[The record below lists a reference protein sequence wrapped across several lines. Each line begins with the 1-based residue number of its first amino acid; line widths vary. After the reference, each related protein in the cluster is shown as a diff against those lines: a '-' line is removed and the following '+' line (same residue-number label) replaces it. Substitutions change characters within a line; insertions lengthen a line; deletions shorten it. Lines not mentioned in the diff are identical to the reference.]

1 MRERP
6 SKTGVY
12 ALVLRVPAKLTIQVG
27 QLGKTEFVTG
37 VYVYVGSAMN
47 SLPGRISRHLGRGKK
62 KHWHI
67 DYLLDGVG
75 VQPLGVGWKPT
86 SQRIECWVSRRIR
99 GKASASVDRFGCSD
113 CDCVSHLHYFPR
125 SYKAVKAIS
134 QLGFRYAPRPRSF
147 EERSELMR
155 RTDLAEKSTS

>member
-6 SKTGVY
+6 AKTGVY

-47 SLPGRISRHLGRGKK
+47 SLPRRISRHLGRVKR

-75 VQPLGVGWKPT
+75 VQPLGVGWKHT
-86 SQRIECWVSRRIR
+86 SQRIECWMSRRIR
-99 GKASASVDRFGCSD
+99 SKASTSVTGFGCSD

-125 SYKAVKAIS
+125 SYKAAKAIS
-134 QLGFRYAPRPRSF
+134 QLGFRYAPRPSLLR
-147 EERSELMR
+147 EEVQ
-155 RTDLAEKSTS
+155 AHAAN

>member
-12 ALVLRVPAKLTIQVG
+12 ALVLRVPAKLTTKVG
-27 QLGKTEFVTG
+27 QLGKTEFVSG
-37 VYVYVGSAMN
+37 AYVYVGSAMN
-47 SLPGRISRHLGRGKK
+47 SLPGRISRHLGRVKK

-67 DYLLDGVG
+67 DYLLDSVD

-99 GKASASVDRFGCSD
+99 SKASTSVTGFGCSD

-125 SYKAVKAIS
+125 SHKAAKAIS
-134 QLGFRYAPRPRSF
+134 QLGFHYAPRPSLLRRRSK
-147 EERSELMR
+147 LMR
-155 RTDLAEKSTS
+155 RTDLAEKST